1 MTAPRIEIDLAKI
14 GHNARVLV
22 AACAARGISV
32 AAVTKAMLG
41 CPEVGAAL
49 VAAGVSSLADSR
61 IENIERL
68 RRGGLTPPVMLIRS
82 PMLSQIDRVVA
93 SADISCNTEYGILRA
108 LSAAAVRL
116 DRRHAVVLMVELG
129 DLREGVL
136 PECLIELAG
145 RTLGL
150 ANLDLRGIG
159 TNLACQS
166 GVVPDETNMAQL
178 SAMADSV
185 EATYGIELKTVSG
198 GNSANLLWLSDI
210 EDAGRVNELRL
221 GESILLGRQPL
232 TRGPIDGLHLDA
244 VSIVAEVIESKRKA
258 TTPTGQL
265 GQTAFGQPRL
275 RCELDSSVRRP
286 WQSLLALGRQD
297 IDPDGLLAPD
307 QLLIDGASSDHL
319 VVRSEERLTIGSEIR
334 FMPDYASLVR
344 AMTSPFLPRFIRSG
358 TPGLR

>member
-1 MTAPRIEIDLAKI
+1 LSAPRVEIDLAKI
-14 GHNARVLV
+14 DHNARVLV

-49 VAAGVSSLADSR
+49 MAAGVSSLADSR

-68 RRGGLTPPVMLIRS
+68 RRGGLAVPVMLIRS

-93 SADISCNTEYGILRA
+93 SADVSCNTEYGVLEA

-116 DRRHAVVLMVELG
+116 DRRHGVVLMVELG

-145 RTLGL
+145 RTLDL
-150 ANLDLRGIG
+150 ENLELRGIG

-178 SAMADSV
+178 SALADSV

-198 GNSANLLWLSDI
+198 GNSANLLWLSRAD
-210 EDAGRVNELRL
+210 DAGRVNELRL

-232 TRGPIDGLHLDA
+232 TREPIDGLHLDA

-258 TTPTGQL
+258 TTPTGRL
-265 GQTAFGQPRL
+265 GQTAFGQPRI
-275 RCELDSSVRRP
+275 RDEANSSVRRP
-286 WQSLLALGRQD
+286 WQSLLAVGRQD
-297 IDPDGLLAPD
+297 IDPDGLLAPE

-319 VVRSEERLTIGSEIR
+319 VIRGEERLSIGSEIR
-334 FMPDYASLVR
+334 FIPDYASLVR
-344 AMTSPFLPRFIRSG
+344 AMTSPFLPRFTRSG
-358 TPGLR
+358 TPGMQ